1 MNEDDLWYAA
11 GQIDGDGSVGAYG
24 GPATGHGDGILAVS
38 VGKAENSLHVLK
50 HLQSLFRGRIQKN
63 RDSRQNLQATF
74 SWVLT
79 GQEAV
84 KFCNLIRDY
93 VQLKRPQFQLASSW
107 DARPLKGKPFVLI
120 HPSEESI
127 YYDSLT
133 ALWKDSRFQ
142 LTVRQAQKC
151 VLKQVYP
158 ESLSDKEWMAVLI
171 DKREIS
177 KAKKAIRN
185 LLVDLKR
192 TPHAKIDRKLP
203 AAYFAGIF
211 DAEGTVCTH
220 GLNGVQVSVSQK
232 YKAICDCFLQHYA
245 GGLTQS
251 ERLFVWSVSNRK
263 DAFSFIE
270 DILPYSREKK
280 PQLEL
285 VLNMPVNRAQQ
296 VAKELRKYKGN
307 QGREP
312 VERELRTPV
321 KRLHG
326 LPQYIQEKKKEGVVT
341 GYLVV
346 FKGKSRNFASPNIE
360 LERKLELAQECLA
373 ELKIDH
379 EKSQV
384 LQDTEISE
392 LPKFIHYK
400 KREGKIIGL
409 RVTHKNGQ
417 ATFEDNEKPLKEH
430 LKDAK
435 IFLSS
440 LLNRTPNNIMRPC
453 NDPFTTKKRKDHWKK
468 KIL

>member
-1 MNEDDLWYAA
+1 MQEDDIWYTA
-11 GQIDGDGSVGAYG
+11 GQIDGDGSVGCYG
-24 GPATGHGDGILAVS
+24 DIKTGHGDGFLAVS
-38 VGKAENSLHVLK
+38 IGKAENSLYILQYMLK
-50 HLQSLFRGRIQKN
+50 LFGGRINRN
-63 RDSRQNLQATF
+63 RDRHDKYQASF

-79 GQEAV
+79 GREAV
-84 KFCNLIRDY
+84 KFCILIRDY
-93 VQLKRPQFQLASSW
+93 VQLKGPQFQLASSW
-107 DARPLKGKPFVLI
+107 YPRPLKGKPFILS

-127 YYDSLT
+127 YYDSMT

-142 LTVRQAQKC
+142 LTERQAQEW
-151 VLKQVYP
+151 VLEQTYP
-158 ESLSDKEWMAVLI
+158 KTLSDKNWTIVLI
-171 DKREIS
+171 DKQKIS
-177 KAKKAIRN
+177 EAKKAIRN
-185 LLVDLKR
+185 QLVDLKR

-211 DAEGTVCTH
+211 DAEGTIFVSD
-220 GLNGVQVSVSQK
+220 LNGIKLSISQK
-232 YKAICDCFLQHYA
+232 YRAICDCFLQHYA

-251 ERLFVWSVSNRK
+251 ERLIVWSVSNRK

-285 VLNMPVNRAQQ
+285 VLNMPVNGAQQ

-321 KRLHG
+321 KRLHA
-326 LPQYIQEKKKEGVVT
+326 LPQYIQEKKKEGVVM

-346 FKGKSRNFASPNIE
+346 FKGKSRNFASPKLE

-379 EKSQV
+379 EKSGV
-384 LQDTEISE
+384 LPLDTEIGE
-392 LPKFIHYK
+392 LPKFIYYK
-400 KREGKIIGL
+400 KCAGKILGL

-417 ATFEDNEKPLKEH
+417 ASFEGTEKSLTEH
-430 LKDAK
+430 LEDAK
-435 IFLSS
+435 RYLSS
-440 LLNRTPNNIMRPC
+440 LLTNRTSI
-453 NDPFTTKKRKDHWKK
+453 TKV
-468 KIL
+468 